1 MTLFFLDLQHQGP
14 SRLDFASFFLLFDLD
29 SQSYKRIF
37 FPLDYWASDITARS
51 FSAHIGKH
59 KLGVTYFL
67 FLLLIWQHIFRLN
80 VYKGRFAY
88 RYQTK
93 DQRQSIFYREYPL
106 PTPLEK
112 IPKLYGVLQTIPNNI
127 G

>member
-67 FLLLIWQHIFRLN
+67 FLLLFGSIYFVSMYIKADLRTDI
-80 VYKGRFAY
+80 R
-88 RYQTK
+88 
-93 DQRQSIFYREYPL
+93 QRTNDSPSFTENIHFQL
-106 PTPLEK
+106 P
-112 IPKLYGVLQTIPNNI
+112 
-127 G
+127 